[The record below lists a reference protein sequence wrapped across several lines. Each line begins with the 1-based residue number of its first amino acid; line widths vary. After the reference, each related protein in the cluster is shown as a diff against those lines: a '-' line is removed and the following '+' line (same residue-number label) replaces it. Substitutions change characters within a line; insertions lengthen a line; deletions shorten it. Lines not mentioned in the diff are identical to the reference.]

1 MRSGKSTNNLSDHI
15 HTGEVL
21 QLKKTH
27 PCGGN
32 KWQIIRTGADIKIKC
47 LICNRILIMS
57 RSELE
62 KKTIN
67 LPTNTSKS
75 KTNIVK
81 KTDSDR

>member
-1 MRSGKSTNNLSDHI
+1 MRSGKSTDNLDNLSKDI

-32 KWQIIRTGADIKIKC
+32 QRQIIRTGADIKIKC
-47 LICNRILIMS
+47 LICNRILMMS

-62 KKTIN
+62 RK
-67 LPTNTSKS
+67 LSK
-75 KTNIVK
+75 NF
-81 KTDSDR
+81 DSSCTV

>member
-1 MRSGKSTNNLSDHI
+1 MRSGKSTDNLDNLSKDI

-32 KWQIIRTGADIKIKC
+32 QWQIIRTGADIKIKC
-47 LICNRILIMS
+47 LICNRILMMS

-62 KKTIN
+62 RK
-67 LPTNTSKS
+67 LSK
-75 KTNIVK
+75 NF
-81 KTDSDR
+81 DSSCTV